1 MAAEAAACSRH
12 PLPRAGQHTWHTCTA
27 QQQPRRS
34 GARSVL
40 GRDVGRGDRPAG
52 GACAWQEAEAR
63 GFQPGRKAKGALAS
77 RSGVGLSSGTHCPSP
92 NACRRCSWPRSRRT
106 ARKMRGR
113 AAASA
118 SRSSTRRSCRKS
130 PRRGR
135 VDPQDCHAQP
145 RPAREEARPLTL
157 ARAAESRVS
166 LRAGELGGGEGGAR
180 YSSTR
185 GRGAGGEEPH

>member
-1 MAAEAAACSRH
+1 MQPPSSASGRTAHLAH
-12 PLPRAGQHTWHTCTA
+12 LHRATTA
-27 QQQPRRS
+27 SPIRRTVGVRARRRARRQTSWRRLRLARS
-34 GARSVL
+34 GS
-40 GRDVGRGDRPAG
+40 
-52 GACAWQEAEAR
+52 R
-63 GFQPGRKAKGALAS
+63 GFQPGRKGALAS

-166 LRAGELGGGEGGAR
+166 LRAGELGGGEVRA
-180 YSSTR
+180 TR
-185 GRGAGGEEPH
+185 GGGGEEPH

>member
-1 MAAEAAACSRH
+1 MFCFSFFLYLHTSPQIHSYNSKYHSKWSDLWA
-12 PLPRAGQHTWHTCTA
+12 LPA
-27 QQQPRRS
+27 
-34 GARSVL
+34 L
-40 GRDVGRGDRPAG
+40 GTGHRLGIQNAPAG
-52 GACAWQEAEAR
+52 GPSQI
-63 GFQPGRKAKGALAS
+63 
-77 RSGVGLSSGTHCPSP
+77 TDHCPSP

-166 LRAGELGGGEGGAR
+166 LRACLLYTSPSPRDGLLSR
-180 YSSTR
+180 MPSS
-185 GRGAGGEEPH
+185 A

>member
-1 MAAEAAACSRH
+1 MSKYQGNVPA
-12 PLPRAGQHTWHTCTA
+12 LRALIDDCTLHA
-27 QQQPRRS
+27 GGTEGATS
-34 GARSVL
+34 GAATDQL
-40 GRDVGRGDRPAG
+40 AAPA
-52 GACAWQEAEAR
+52 
-63 GFQPGRKAKGALAS
+63 PGKKRKRVDFKGALAS

-180 YSSTR
+180 YAGAR
-185 GRGAGGEEPH
+185 GGGTPLAIPGLDPVYRKQD